1 MADKAPKASEAPK
14 TTEQIIEELK
24 AQLAA
29 QNEIIEGQS
38 EQLQAAEAGAAEGRP
53 VVTHDK
59 QLYRVVAKQF
69 DIDGTTIKASELK
82 DKPELIEKLV
92 DAKSGV
98 LVAVSKEEAAKA

>member
-1 MADKAPKASEAPK
+1 MADKAPNK
-14 TTEQIIEELK
+14 TPEQIIEELK

-29 QNEIIEGQS
+29 QKEIIAGQN

-53 VVTHDK
+53 VVSHNK
-59 QLYRVVAKQF
+59 QLYRVVAGKF
-69 DIDGTTIKASELK
+69 EIDGTTIKASELK
-82 DKPELIEKLV
+82 DKPELIKKLV